1 MTNYPPLSFQIVV
14 FILDCTF
21 LGYVS
26 LSFPAAINRTLTGRR
41 LYSFLGFTFF
51 TLAIGIASLFSN
63 GTPTLLVW
71 IGAEALTG
79 YLIYSR
85 NRTQLIYNCV
95 YILCLACGQIAITFL
110 LQYLL
115 NLFYFDNLMLLSV
128 TSLFV
133 KDIFLLL
140 LSKILITLF
149 QGKTSGN
156 LAPFQLLQ
164 YAVLPVCSLFFIG
177 TLMSFAE
184 IYVSPTGFWLILFNA
199 VLLIGLNLYVSV
211 LFQSIMKNH
220 ELENELSLSRQQA
233 DMQFRYYTE
242 LERKY
247 RDSRKIVHDIRNHM
261 LALQELY
268 SRQSGETEQYVAD
281 LHQLLNS
288 LGQTY
293 YCTNQVLNII
303 LNDKAGRAADA
314 DIAFDCR
321 IGEVN
326 LDFLKQFDLT
336 TIFANLLDNALEAA
350 QTGPQPAKISLR
362 MEQVNEFLIL
372 NLSNTSREPLPCS
385 SGSKPGFSNWRSR
398 KYNHEGIGMENVRQA
413 LSRYEGTLKNDYQDG
428 IVTVSAVIPIPANT
442 QTR

>member
-1 MTNYPPLSFQIVV
+1 MTGYPPLSFQIVIYV
-14 FILDCTF
+14 LDCLF

-26 LSFPAAINRTLTGRR
+26 MSFPAAVNRTLPRRR
-41 LYSFLGFTFF
+41 LFSLLGYVFLSA
-51 TLAIGIASLFSN
+51 AIGIASLYST
-63 GTPTLLVW
+63 GTPTLLIW
-71 IGAEALTG
+71 IGTEALVG

-85 NRTQLIYNCV
+85 NKTQLVYNCI
-95 YILCLACGQIAITFL
+95 YILCLTCGQIIISFL
-110 LQYLL
+110 MQYVFGFFSFDNILL
-115 NLFYFDNLMLLSV
+115 LMVTNLF
-128 TSLFV
+128 T
-133 KDIFLLL
+133 KDICLLL
-140 LSKILITLF
+140 LSKLVITLF
-149 QGKTSGN
+149 QGKTSGK

-164 YAVLPVCSLFFIG
+164 YAVLPVCSIFFIG
-177 TLMSFAE
+177 TLMTFAE

-199 VLLIGLNLYVSV
+199 VLLIGLNLYVSA
-211 LFQSIMKNH
+211 LFQSIIKNH
-220 ELENELSLSRQQA
+220 ELENELALNRQQA

-247 RDSRKIVHDIRNHM
+247 QDSRKIVHDIRNHM

-293 YCTNQVLNII
+293 YCTSQVLNII
-303 LNDKAGRAADA
+303 LNDKAGRARDA
-314 DIAFDCR
+314 NIAFDCR

-336 TIFANLLDNALEAA
+336 TIFANLLDNAIEAA

-372 NLSNTSREPLPCS
+372 NLSNTSREPLAVQ
-385 SGSKPGFSNWRSR
+385 SGSGWRSR
-398 KYNHEGIGMENVRQA
+398 KYNHKGIGLENVRQA
-413 LSRYEGTLKNDYQDG
+413 LFRYEGTLSNHYQDG
-428 IVTVSAVIPIPANT
+428 VVTVSAVIPIPAQA
-442 QTR
+442 QTTS